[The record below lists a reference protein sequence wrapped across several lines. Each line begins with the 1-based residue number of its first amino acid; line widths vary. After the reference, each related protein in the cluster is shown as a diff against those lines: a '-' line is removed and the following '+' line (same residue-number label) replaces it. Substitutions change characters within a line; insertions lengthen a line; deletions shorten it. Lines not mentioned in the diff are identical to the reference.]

1 MIKIGQVQRQLRALL
16 GQSVETDQEK
26 YLQLEEECV
35 PTISLGG
42 KVLLGYMEYADG
54 VLAILGREG
63 DRSDQA
69 DLARRIRADQYPGP
83 TRITAR
89 YELSCGAIVYR
100 NGKKGREYLVI
111 RAVKGH
117 TGFPK
122 GHREV
127 GETLIQN
134 AMREI
139 KEETGLTPKIIPGF
153 RRESHYVVDKTIEK
167 RVIYFLAH
175 QEDDQQVVLQKEEVA
190 VGHFMPFHQAMSVLS
205 YPRDRNILV
214 GAESFIKKKEKNKA

>member
-1 MIKIGQVQRQLRALL
+1 MIKIGQVQRRLRAML
-16 GQSVETDQEK
+16 GQTIETDSNK
-26 YLQLEEECV
+26 NLILAEEQI

-42 KVLLGYMEYADG
+42 NVLVGYMECADG
-54 VLAILGREG
+54 VFAILGKEEERA
-63 DRSDQA
+63 DQA
-69 DLARRIRADQYPGP
+69 DLARRIKADQYPAP
-83 TRITAR
+83 VRITSR

-122 GHREV
+122 GHREA
-127 GETLIQN
+127 GENLHQN

-139 KEETGLTPKIIPGF
+139 REETGLTPQIVPGF

-167 RVIYFLAH
+167 RVIYFLAY
-175 QEDDQQVVLQKEEVA
+175 QESDQQMVLQKEEVA

-214 GAESFIKKKEKNKA
+214 GAESFIKKKEKNNS